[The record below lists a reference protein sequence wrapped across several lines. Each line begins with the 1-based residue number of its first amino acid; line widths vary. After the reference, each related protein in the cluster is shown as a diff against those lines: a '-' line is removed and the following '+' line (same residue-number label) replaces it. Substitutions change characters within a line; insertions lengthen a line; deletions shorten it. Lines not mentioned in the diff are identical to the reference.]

1 MKFNFYDIES
11 LKNVF
16 TLCNVRE
23 NTKTGPN
30 EPELIADVF
39 YLCDDLFLLSDP
51 NFEKNLKA
59 RVYQKNQNFNGP
71 IELHDLRF
79 EVSNRLFA
87 TTFGLSDA
95 YMAND
100 PKSSSSYPAD
110 FRLVCD
116 TDPNYDEDEHP
127 YLMGYNSYNYDTTM
141 LAMYFYDTW
150 LLDSNMNVSF
160 HMPSASQLR
169 EYNDEL
175 FSPRFKASMPRRLL
189 TTYADPTK
197 RSWAPD
203 DYSSTLYRIRQNMLF
218 SGRHLDVARLNEK
231 QSKVGLKRLLGM
243 LGYQILESDK
253 LSQGQDHIDTT
264 DQLYD
269 LIAYNISDCINL
281 KMLFG
286 HKYYQAQFSL
296 KRGLLKSYPEIMYQQ
311 KNGEYAP
318 DIRPSKVRRDRLTI
332 DSSSAQFATKSLC
345 PYGHLTDMPV
355 VSFMYP
361 SEEKSKETGVPRVN
375 ILEESKKFFY
385 SKFQQPELRAKFD
398 IIYDYYKSIE
408 GKNFNESKTYYEDY
422 GNTPKYQR
430 PHYLSAMPKADLCM
444 PYYKADGTP
453 SSCFVT
459 FSTGGIHGAE
469 LNSKLFESHLAAYQ
483 SQVADMDYVKSL
495 YPDPIDLKKV
505 KEVTLPDGRVEKAT
519 KFLKSGSTLKCASYK
534 DLKKNEPVLFT
545 LKDDGSTE
553 LNKKYVYTS
562 CDLANHEDFTSYYP
576 NLLIQ
581 MSAFFNKGLGY
592 DRYKEIFDN
601 KQKYGKLM
609 NDESLSKDERELY
622 SVLREGTKLI
632 LNSASGAGDTNF
644 EGNIRM
650 NNTII
655 SMRIIG
661 QLFSWRIGQAQ
672 TIEGAKI
679 TSTNTDGLYSVLEE
693 QLNAMILE
701 RESKNINVGIEP
713 EPIYL
718 ISKDSNNRLE
728 MNPDNGKI
736 VSASG
741 GTLGC
746 RKGPTPTKALAHPA
760 IIDWALSEYLVVAAL
775 KAKPTLGIYKPF
787 DDETGM
793 NILLSAKD
801 KFEPVQFL
809 TMMQNVIASSVGSMN
824 YIFNTNDAS
833 PGTPIIM
840 QHYNRVFI
848 LKDNTPGTVHLRS
861 AFAKSITPAMKNKRA
876 KLDERAQQHDPLS
889 LSVLNQNGV
898 TLDMIPSD
906 KEAVIKKV
914 TNIEEE
920 WYMFVQNK
928 DLNYLSDE
936 EYNFIIDNLDYDKY
950 LQLLRDCFESNW
962 RNKMPDD
969 YSEEGDDPSELES
982 ESEPESETADTES
995 DTTTVAPIITINAPT
1010 APNVD
1015 NADDNHAEDDG
1026 NTETEDESTSDSSD
1040 TDNDYDDIDYS
1051 DMSDADVMKLVAD
1064 IASSEAL
1071 SYSQQKKKIED
1082 IILSYP
1088 YWDD

>member
-1 MKFNFYDIES
+1 
-11 LKNVF
+11 
-16 TLCNVRE
+16 
-23 NTKTGPN
+23 
-30 EPELIADVF
+30 
-39 YLCDDLFLLSDP
+39 
-51 NFEKNLKA
+51 
-59 RVYQKNQNFNGP
+59 
-71 IELHDLRF
+71 
-79 EVSNRLFA
+79 
-87 TTFGLSDA
+87 
-95 YMAND
+95 
-100 PKSSSSYPAD
+100 
-110 FRLVCD
+110 
-116 TDPNYDEDEHP
+116 
-127 YLMGYNSYNYDTTM
+127 
-141 LAMYFYDTW
+141 
-150 LLDSNMNVSF
+150 
-160 HMPSASQLR
+160 
-169 EYNDEL
+169 
-175 FSPRFKASMPRRLL
+175 
-189 TTYADPTK
+189 
-197 RSWAPD
+197 
-203 DYSSTLYRIRQNMLF
+203 
-218 SGRHLDVARLNEK
+218 
-231 QSKVGLKRLLGM
+231 
-243 LGYQILESDK
+243 
-253 LSQGQDHIDTT
+253 
-264 DQLYD
+264 
-269 LIAYNISDCINL
+269 
-281 KMLFG
+281 
-286 HKYYQAQFSL
+286 
-296 KRGLLKSYPEIMYQQ
+296 
-311 KNGEYAP
+311 
-318 DIRPSKVRRDRLTI
+318 
-332 DSSSAQFATKSLC
+332 
-345 PYGHLTDMPV
+345 
-355 VSFMYP
+355 
-361 SEEKSKETGVPRVN
+361 
-375 ILEESKKFFY
+375 
-385 SKFQQPELRAKFD
+385 
-398 IIYDYYKSIE
+398 
-408 GKNFNESKTYYEDY
+408 
-422 GNTPKYQR
+422 
-430 PHYLSAMPKADLCM
+430 
-444 PYYKADGTP
+444 
-453 SSCFVT
+453 
-459 FSTGGIHGAE
+459 
-469 LNSKLFESHLAAYQ
+469 
-483 SQVADMDYVKSL
+483 
-495 YPDPIDLKKV
+495 
-505 KEVTLPDGRVEKAT
+505 
-519 KFLKSGSTLKCASYK
+519 
-534 DLKKNEPVLFT
+534 
-545 LKDDGSTE
+545 
-553 LNKKYVYTS
+553 
-562 CDLANHEDFTSYYP
+562 
-576 NLLIQ
+576 
-581 MSAFFNKGLGY
+581 
-592 DRYKEIFDN
+592 
-601 KQKYGKLM
+601 
-609 NDESLSKDERELY
+609 
-622 SVLREGTKLI
+622 
-632 LNSASGAGDTNF
+632 
-644 EGNIRM
+644 
-650 NNTII
+650 
-655 SMRIIG
+655 
-661 QLFSWRIGQAQ
+661 
-672 TIEGAKI
+672 
-679 TSTNTDGLYSVLEE
+679 
-693 QLNAMILE
+693 
-701 RESKNINVGIEP
+701 
-713 EPIYL
+713 
-718 ISKDSNNRLE
+718 

-995 DTTTVAPIITINAPT
+995 DTTTVAPIITINA
-1010 APNVD
+1010 D